1 MSFVDRIRFP
11 ALAAALALLA
21 FSASSAFAQTCT
33 QTLSA
38 GANVGSA
45 ISSAA
50 AGSTICLSNGNYGGF
65 SLNGVSKSPRVTVR
79 AVNRLGASIT
89 GTITISGNTNG
100 LTFDGFNFTSIRIGG
115 ANTRELT
122 FRNYNQTGQFL
133 IDGVTTATPN
143 ILMEDFTHNNVS
155 ASTAANARIHFSF
168 SGRSTP
174 LATIR
179 RATIDGGC
187 ADGIQSGVPFII
199 EDSRLMNMQ
208 VGNCPNDP
216 HTDALQLYG
225 GPFRGTII
233 RGNYF
238 YRNVQVLTAYDGVDN
253 VLIENNVF
261 DPGPDGERRPCQ
273 IEWYSDDSS
282 IIRHNTILY
291 RGNSYGQICIDRKSA
306 DNAGF
311 GTIIVDN
318 IANSIQVNNGS
329 TVAQRSRNLV
339 RSGASGN
346 DINGIPTFIG
356 GATPTTYAGFEL
368 AAGSP
373 GKGAASS
380 PAGSDIGITRPTG
393 TTALPPPSN
402 LRVVQ

>member
-1 MSFVDRIRFP
+1 MSFVDRFRLP
-11 ALAAALALLA
+11 GLGAVLALMALAP
-21 FSASSAFAQTCT
+21 SSAFAQTCD
-33 QTLSA
+33 QTLPA

-45 ISSAA
+45 ISGAA
-50 AGSTICLSNGNYGGF
+50 AGSTICLNNGSYGGF
-65 SLNGVSKSPRVTVR
+65 SLNGVTKNPRVTVR
-79 AVNRLGASIT
+79 AVNPLGASIT
-89 GTITISGNTNG
+89 GAVSISGNTSG
-100 LTFDGFNFTSIRIGG
+100 FTFDGFNFTNISIRG
-115 ANTRELT
+115 ASTRELT
-122 FRNYNQTGQFL
+122 FRNYNQTGKLL

-143 ILMEDFTHNNVS
+143 ILLEDFTHNNVS
-155 ASTAANARIHFSF
+155 ATTASNARIHFSF
-168 SGRSTP
+168 SGRNSP
-174 LATIR
+174 VATIR

-225 GPFRGTII
+225 GPFAGTII

-238 YRNVQVLTAYDGVDN
+238 YRNVQVLAAYDGVDK

-273 IEWYSDDSS
+273 IELYSDDSS
-282 IIRHNTILY
+282 IVRHNTVVY
-291 RGNSYGQICIDRKSA
+291 RGNSYGHICLDRKSS

-311 GTIIVDN
+311 GTIVVDN
-318 IANSIQVNNGS
+318 IATSIVTANGS
-329 TVAQRSRNLV
+329 SIAQRSKNLL
-339 RSGASGN
+339 RSGASGS
-346 DINGIPTFIG
+346 DITGTPIFVG
-356 GATPTTYAGFEL
+356 GATPTSYAGFEL

-373 GKGAASS
+373 GKGAAST
-380 PAGSDIGITRPTG
+380 PAGSDIGIAKPTS
-393 TTALPPPSN
+393 TALSPPTS